1 MANLDE
7 VTRTRQLLAQ
17 RRVRHTEALSAEMVR
32 LTEAA
37 AALGVQRVLVFG
49 SMAQGKPGLKSD
61 LDLLIIW
68 DTPLDF
74 LTRTA
79 ALYHQLQPQVA
90 VDLLVY
96 TPAEMV
102 YMVQTPFIQRA
113 LETGRVLYE
122 A

>member
-1 MANLDE
+1 M
-7 VTRTRQLLAQ
+7 RIRRLLE
-17 RRVRHTEALSAEMVR
+17 RRRIKHTDALAAEMER
-32 LTEAA
+32 LVAAA
-37 AALGVQRVLVFG
+37 AALGVQRVIVFG
-49 SMAQGKPGLKSD
+49 SMARGMPSLNSD

-79 ALYHQLQPQVA
+79 ALYRQLLPQVA

-96 TPAEMV
+96 TPHEIVSMA
-102 YMVQTPFIQRA
+102 QKPFIRRA
-113 LETGRVLYE
+113 LAEGRVLYE